1 MAMNSY
7 QYMCE
12 IEKLLKCNGEL
23 EEDNAAL
30 SAYVYELECM
40 VEELQAKV
48 EDLESELKDTEEI
61 LDLYR
66 EVHSRLPLHV
76 RRMH

>member
-1 MAMNSY
+1 MAMTSY

-12 IEKLLKCNGEL
+12 IEKLLKSVCEL

-48 EDLESELKDTEEI
+48 EDLETELKDTEEI

-66 EVHSRLPLHV
+66 EVHSRLPLHI
-76 RRMH
+76 RRRY